1 MNWSRNCRI
10 AGGSTFRLIPDFMPQ
25 QKTWRD
31 YKKEIFISVAAV
43 LFFTVIMSIVH
54 YQVSRPV
61 MDVNSRDQAVSIKLD
76 NGTILKPG
84 DSGFNE
90 ARKVSRH
97 QPVQ

>member
-1 MNWSRNCRI
+1 
-10 AGGSTFRLIPDFMPQ
+10 
-25 QKTWRD
+25 
-31 YKKEIFISVAAV
+31 
-43 LFFTVIMSIVH
+43 
-54 YQVSRPV
+54 